1 MAGGDTITIG
11 SLQLV
16 GVATSGGVVGS
27 PAVPAASGSTVFFD
41 VATGLTASNNIEQ
54 TARSLANN
62 INRWSQTYASTH
74 GIPPSRRIY
83 AYYASS
89 GVNDFGRIV
98 IMRPVPSPLTDDP
111 GIAFSVTTSSAGI
124 RFPGGSTTS
133 TDSYAPGGLSWSTFN
148 EPESVPAVNFAFVGD
163 PQKSILGFAVLRD
176 AMLIIKEQE
185 GVYILYDTGA
195 PQPTIQLLDPS
206 AVCLSPQSIA
216 VLNNAAFFLTA
227 RGPVQVTEQST
238 QLVGEALRTDIQRLT
253 FQNVNLEATAF
264 GAAYDAERQYILG
277 LPIGPTEN
285 SCSQQYVLNVEN
297 GTWTRWTKAGATS
310 ALALPIQ
317 QRLLMTFAA
326 PLPVGNVVTGLTAKG
341 VYYERK
347 GGVCSM
353 DYTDLIGGLPAA
365 TYAALSVQAAA
376 GGAPPTVVAR
386 ATLTYAQDMHQ
397 QVFPGDLLLF
407 KYTDADTKT
416 RSQYARVVSVAK
428 AIVSMDSTGVVS
440 PDGTNLMAQAPVY
453 YRGIPSHWRY
463 SPAALGEPTFEKQWN
478 LTQHAFRYFDGDW
491 LDVQLDTEKTGAP
504 TGFSKAAADAK
515 IVNTSA
521 TVDKAVWL
529 RNVKDVILRVDP
541 AQAESRGARIGMEFM
556 FAQALARFQL
566 VAGSAS
572 AGEWKEKATR

>member
-1 MAGGDTITIG
+1 M
-11 SLQLV
+11 
-16 GVATSGGVVGS
+16 
-27 PAVPAASGSTVFFD
+27 
-41 VATGLTASNNIEQ
+41 
-54 TARSLANN
+54 
-62 INRWSQTYASTH
+62 
-74 GIPPSRRIY
+74 
-83 AYYASS
+83 
-89 GVNDFGRIV
+89 
-98 IMRPVPSPLTDDP
+98 
-111 GIAFSVTTSSAGI
+111 
-124 RFPGGSTTS
+124 
-133 TDSYAPGGLSWSTFN
+133 
-148 EPESVPAVNFAFVGD
+148 
-163 PQKSILGFAVLRD
+163 
-176 AMLIIKEQE
+176 
-185 GVYILYDTGA
+185 
-195 PQPTIQLLDPS
+195 
-206 AVCLSPQSIA
+206 
-216 VLNNAAFFLTA
+216 
-227 RGPVQVTEQST
+227 QVTEQST

-416 RSQYARVVSVAK
+416 RSQYRASRLGREGDRLDGQHRRRQSGRNEPHGAGPGLLPRDPVA
-428 AIVSMDSTGVVS
+428 
-440 PDGTNLMAQAPVY
+440 L
-453 YRGIPSHWRY
+453 
-463 SPAALGEPTFEKQWN
+463 ALLSGR
-478 LTQHAFRYFDGDW
+478 A
-491 LDVQLDTEKTGAP
+491 
-504 TGFSKAAADAK
+504 
-515 IVNTSA
+515 
-521 TVDKAVWL
+521 
-529 RNVKDVILRVDP
+529 
-541 AQAESRGARIGMEFM
+541 RGAD
-556 FAQALARFQL
+556 L
-566 VAGSAS
+566 
-572 AGEWKEKATR
+572 

>member
-1 MAGGDTITIG
+1 MIRQQTTGSDGYASTSGSASTTDISIDSFLNVPLYTNPMTGSGAGILGANTRPPAASSIAWFKQRQYFGRTTFQQQMEIQIIGTGTGGVAGGDTITIG

-195 PQPTIQLLDPS
+195 PQPTINCWTRPPS
-206 AVCLSPQSIA
+206 ASP
-216 VLNNAAFFLTA
+216 
-227 RGPVQVTEQST
+227 
-238 QLVGEALRTDIQRLT
+238 
-253 FQNVNLEATAF
+253 
-264 GAAYDAERQYILG
+264 
-277 LPIGPTEN
+277 
-285 SCSQQYVLNVEN
+285 
-297 GTWTRWTKAGATS
+297 
-310 ALALPIQ
+310 
-317 QRLLMTFAA
+317 
-326 PLPVGNVVTGLTAKG
+326 
-341 VYYERK
+341 
-347 GGVCSM
+347 
-353 DYTDLIGGLPAA
+353 
-365 TYAALSVQAAA
+365 
-376 GGAPPTVVAR
+376 
-386 ATLTYAQDMHQ
+386 
-397 QVFPGDLLLF
+397 
-407 KYTDADTKT
+407 
-416 RSQYARVVSVAK
+416 RSR
-428 AIVSMDSTGVVS
+428 S
-440 PDGTNLMAQAPVY
+440 P
-453 YRGIPSHWRY
+453 S
-463 SPAALGEPTFEKQWN
+463 
-478 LTQHAFRYFDGDW
+478 
-491 LDVQLDTEKTGAP
+491 
-504 TGFSKAAADAK
+504 
-515 IVNTSA
+515 
-521 TVDKAVWL
+521 
-529 RNVKDVILRVDP
+529 
-541 AQAESRGARIGMEFM
+541 
-556 FAQALARFQL
+556 
-566 VAGSAS
+566 
-572 AGEWKEKATR
+572 